1 MTHSPA
7 CADPLLLAY
16 GDSLIA
22 GYGLTAADAF
32 PARLEHA
39 LRRDWPGT
47 AVIAAGRSG
56 DTTQDALLRL
66 PRTLAGLSRRPDLA
80 VVQIGANDVL
90 RGIAPERMRANLDAM
105 LTEFDRC
112 AIPVLVTTIEPP
124 AIFADRTRGYAGIHA
139 AVARQHGATTCAFF
153 PTGVLGHPAMTLA
166 DRIHPNAR
174 AIGQVVDQVAP
185 AVMAALRAA
194 TRAAA

>member
-1 MTHSPA
+1 MTYSPVH
-7 CADPLLLAY
+7 ADPLLLAY

-22 GYGLTAADAF
+22 GYGLAAADAF
-32 PARLEHA
+32 PARLEQA
-39 LRRDWPGT
+39 LRRDRPGT

-105 LTEFDRC
+105 LTEFGRC
-112 AIPVLVTTIEPP
+112 AIPVLLTTIEPP
-124 AIFADRTRGYAGIHA
+124 AIFADHIRGYAGIHA
-139 AVARQHGATTCAFF
+139 AVARQHGAATCAFF
-153 PTGVLGHPAMTLA
+153 PAGVLGHPAMALA

>member
-1 MTHSPA
+1 MTYSPA
-7 CADPLLLAY
+7 RADPLLLAY

-22 GYGLTAADAF
+22 GYGLAADDAF
-32 PARLEHA
+32 PARLEQA
-39 LRRDWPGT
+39 LRRDQPGT

-105 LTEFDRC
+105 LTEFGRC
-112 AIPVLVTTIEPP
+112 AIPVLLTTIKPP
-124 AIFADRTRGYAGIHA
+124 SIFADRIRGYAGIHA
-139 AVARQHGATTCAFF
+139 AVARQHGAATCAFF
-153 PTGVLGHPAMTLA
+153 PAGVLGHPAMTLA

-185 AVMAALRAA
+185 AVPAALRAV